1 MLQLNWKERCVF
13 KILLPKCELE
23 MICMP
28 VVFLL
33 FVFVFALFV
42 CLFVCVCGWS
52 WSYWL
57 PWQPSVERGV
67 VCQRSRASALLRAAS
82 NETLARRTA
91 NACVSCTR
99 RLEVLR
105 SVRLCVLISCPTIVH
120 HMLRKSH
127 QPPPCHPDS
136 SFFAII
142 NLFDSSFDNSANY
155 LCIPMDERCTR
166 IL

>member
-1 MLQLNWKERCVF
+1 
-13 KILLPKCELE
+13 
-23 MICMP
+23 MP

-33 FVFVFALFV
+33 FVFVFALLV

-57 PWQPSVERGV
+57 PWQPSVEGGV

-91 NACVSCTR
+91 NACVLCAR
-99 RLEVLR
+99 QLEVLR
-105 SVRLCVLISCPTIVH
+105 SVRLYVLKSCPTIVH
-120 HMLRKSH
+120 HMLRMSH
-127 QPPPCHPDS
+127 PPPPCHPDS

-142 NLFDSSFDNSANY
+142 NSFDSSFDNSANY
-155 LCIPMDERCTR
+155 L
-166 IL
+166 

>member
-13 KILLPKCELE
+13 NILLPKCELE

-33 FVFVFALFV
+33 FVFALFV
-42 CLFVCVCGWS
+42 CLFDRVCGWS

-91 NACVSCTR
+91 NAFVSCT
-99 RLEVLR
+99 
-105 SVRLCVLISCPTIVH
+105 S
-120 HMLRKSH
+120 
-127 QPPPCHPDS
+127 
-136 SFFAII
+136 
-142 NLFDSSFDNSANY
+142 
-155 LCIPMDERCTR
+155 
-166 IL
+166 

>member
-1 MLQLNWKERCVF
+1 MGSWLYLTSSGV
-13 KILLPKCELE
+13 
-23 MICMP
+23 IC
-28 VVFLL
+28 FLL
-33 FVFVFALFV
+33 FVFALFV
-42 CLFVCVCGWS
+42 CLFDCVCGWS
-52 WSYWL
+52 GSYWL
-57 PWQPSVERGV
+57 PWQPSVEGGV

-120 HMLRKSH
+120 HMLRMSH
-127 QPPPCHPDS
+127 PPPPCHPAS

-142 NLFDSSFDNSANY
+142 NSFDSSFDNSANY
-155 LCIPMDERCTR
+155 LWRSYGWKLYMGF
-166 IL
+166 